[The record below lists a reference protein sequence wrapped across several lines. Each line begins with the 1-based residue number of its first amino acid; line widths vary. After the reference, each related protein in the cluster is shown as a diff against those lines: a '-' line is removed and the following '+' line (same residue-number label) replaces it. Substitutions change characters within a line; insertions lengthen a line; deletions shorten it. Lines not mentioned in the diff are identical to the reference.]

1 MKTAKK
7 TTDESAPSGTG
18 KSKNIPNNTLGL
30 QRRTFLK
37 AAGIIGGSALFGQFG
52 RASSGGVHEE
62 LAIESLRTG
71 KGQGLKTNEVF
82 QSLDFRHVSVG
93 GEIGRRIDITVNN
106 NILKLDVDN
115 DFLLPFQQKKHEGKG
130 YSDYVGLGKL
140 IDATVRF
147 AAYTNNGKVIELKKH
162 IIDELIRTQEPDGYI
177 GIMIKE
183 ARMWGLWDIHEMG
196 YLIMG
201 LSSDFHHF
209 HEKDSLKAAQKL
221 ADYMIERWSTMPANW
236 QKFGAIGLD
245 SNILALYQETNDK
258 RYLNF
263 CIEQRALADWKPTT
277 TKGSNPTLNGHV
289 YSDLDMCSAQIELFK
304 HRSDERLLASGRRAI
319 DFMCN
324 EDGLMITGSAG
335 HWEEWSDVQEGRGF
349 VGETCAIA
357 YQIRIFDHF
366 LRMNGNARYG
376 DILERII
383 YNALFAVQSPD
394 GRRLHYFTPLE
405 GKRIYFEKDTYCC
418 PNNFRRIMSELPAF
432 IYYRSAK
439 GVMVNL
445 YTPSETSISLN
456 NELSLK
462 IRQETEYPGNG
473 RVLFHLDPSKPAKF
487 PIQLRIPKW
496 CRKASVSVNGEQC
509 SEPILSGSF
518 LSIERLWN
526 PGDQVILDMAIPF
539 RMVLGR
545 KRQSGRVAVMRG
557 PIVFCLNPAQNDQ
570 LQKMD
575 AADISSYMIDPNSL
589 RLIPGD
595 STIHPNGVACSV
607 DANERTFSLGTREKS
622 IKLTEFPD
630 PEGKVVY
637 FRIPDFS
644 VAVQDEILSGNNFK
658 C

>member
-1 MKTAKK
+1 MKTA
-7 TTDESAPSGTG
+7 TNPNDESSQSGTI
-18 KSKNIPNNTLGL
+18 SPDNSSAI

-37 AAGIIGGSALFGQFG
+37 TAGIIGGSALFSQFP
-52 RASSGGVHEE
+52 RASSSEVRKE
-62 LAIESLRTG
+62 LTIDSLRTG
-71 KGQGLKTNEVF
+71 KGQKLKNSEVF
-82 QSLDFRHVSVG
+82 QSLDFRNVRVG
-93 GEIGRRIDITVNN
+93 GEIGRRIDITVHNN
-106 NILKLDVDN
+106 LLKLDVDK

-147 AAYTNNGKVIELKKH
+147 AAYTNDGDIIALKKH
-162 IIDELIRTQEPDGYI
+162 MIEELIRSQEPDGYI
-177 GIMIKE
+177 GIMVKE

-209 HEKDSLKAAQKL
+209 KEENSLIAAQKL

-245 SNILALYQETNDK
+245 SNILALYQETKDK

-263 CIEQRALADWKPTT
+263 CIEQRALADWNLATTTGPKPTL
-277 TKGSNPTLNGHV
+277 KGHV
-289 YSDLDMCSAQIELFK
+289 YADLDQCLAQIELFK
-304 HRSDERLLASGRRAI
+304 YRSDEHLLASGRRAI
-319 DFMCN
+319 DYMCN
-324 EDGLMITGSAG
+324 EDGLLINGAAG
-335 HWEEWSDVQEGRGF
+335 HWEEWSDAQEGRGF
-349 VGETCAIA
+349 VGETCATA

-383 YNALFAVQSPD
+383 YNTLFAVQSPD

-432 IYYRSAK
+432 IYYQSAK
-439 GVMVNL
+439 GVVINL
-445 YTPSETSISLN
+445 YTPSETLITLN
-456 NELSLK
+456 DELSLK
-462 IRQETEYPGNG
+462 IRQETEYPYNG
-473 RVLFHLDPSKPAKF
+473 RVLIHLDPSGPAKF
-487 PIQLRIPKW
+487 PVQLRIPKW
-496 CRKASVSVNGEQC
+496 CGKASVSVNGEPVN
-509 SEPILSGSF
+509 EPILAGTF
-518 LSIERLWN
+518 ISIEQVWN
-526 PGDQVILDMAIPF
+526 PGDRMTLEMAIPF

-545 KRQSGRVAVMRG
+545 KRQSGRAAVMRG
-557 PIVFCLNPAQNDQ
+557 PIVFCLNPAQNEQ

-575 AADISSYMIDPNSL
+575 AADISSYMIDPDSL

-595 STIHPNGVACSV
+595 STIHPNGVACSI

-644 VAVQDEILSGNNFK
+644 VAVQDELLSGNNFK